1 MFTSPTATRDQ
12 ALKAAAA
19 AERAMERQTCCKS
32 QFKFK
37 CFSCGEFINPGDKIT
52 KCTAPCWDGM
62 RLRFRGADARNGLT
76 MEETAF
82 YLAETGTRTWV
93 HIGCNPCYWD
103 SLPEDSNEYSPP
115 ALRSVYTDWGAKVS
129 YEFDEWRQRTNHYD
143 MEEFLEKHGYP
154 QEKWMKDRIIHSVT
168 RFQAIWRGHLYK
180 KAYPLALAQRRAKE
194 LTIWREFLTWCGSL
208 PPQQFRSFPLFCKLK
223 GIHTVYSGIQL
234 GRYAAAAAAEPATA
248 EAEEELGLMSRVGAM
263 LYDRSKW
270 LWSGEGGCDADEEEE
285 ETALAYHKVWHSRR
299 VSTECQ
305 HCKEEEQE
313 EDAPASSSLTARP
326 RTRAA
331 ARNAFLHNNCFGA
344 HFEILMD
351 RNHPSAAI
359 YSAEVIKIQG
369 QGFDGLYY
377 WVKFHHDGEV
387 RRYHWKKLL
396 KLKRECETFKSKH
409 KIQAKLTGKLPLY
422 KFIYP

>member
-1 MFTSPTATRDQ
+1 MFTSPTATREQ
-12 ALKAAAA
+12 ALKATAA
-19 AERAMERQTCCKS
+19 AERAMERQACCKS

-37 CFSCGEFINPGDKIT
+37 CFSCGEFINRGDKIT

-115 ALRSVYTDWGAKVS
+115 ALRSAYTGWGCKIS

-154 QEKWMKDRIIHSVT
+154 QEKWMKDHIIHSVT

-194 LTIWREFLTWCGSL
+194 LTIWREFLAWCGSL

-234 GRYAAAAAAEPATA
+234 GRYAATAA
-248 EAEEELGLMSRVGAM
+248 V
-263 LYDRSKW
+263 
-270 LWSGEGGCDADEEEE
+270 DEEEE
-285 ETALAYHKVWHSRR
+285 EEEEDVPASTSQALADADVRSR
-299 VSTECQ
+299 
-305 HCKEEEQE
+305 
-313 EDAPASSSLTARP
+313 
-326 RTRAA
+326 
-331 ARNAFLHNNCFGA
+331 NGFLYCNSIGA
-344 HFEILMD
+344 HMEILFD
-351 RNHPSAAI
+351 EKQTRAAI
-359 YSAEVIKIQG
+359 YSGEVIKIQG
-369 QGFDGLYY
+369 QGGDGLYY

-387 RRYHWKKLL
+387 RKYHWKRLL
-396 KLKRECETFKSKH
+396 QLKGECGDFKSKH
-409 KIQAKLTGKLPLY
+409 DILAQIKGKITIYCFIHGASYTTKIY
-422 KFIYP
+422 KKQKIKKK

>member
-1 MFTSPTATRDQ
+1 MFTAPTATRDF

-37 CFSCGEFINPGDKIT
+37 CFSCGEFINRGDKIT

-115 ALRSVYTDWGAKVS
+115 ALRSAYTGWGSKIC
-129 YEFDEWRQRTNHYD
+129 YEFGEWRQLTNHYD

-194 LTIWREFLTWCGSL
+194 LTIWREFLAWCGSL

-234 GRYAAAAAAEPATA
+234 GQYAAAAAAAAAPAATVA
-248 EAEEELGLMSRVGAM
+248 AAAEEEEVES
-263 LYDRSKW
+263 
-270 LWSGEGGCDADEEEE
+270 
-285 ETALAYHKVWHSRR
+285 ALAYRQQTCW
-299 VSTECQ
+299 
-305 HCKEEEQE
+305 EEEQN
-313 EDAPASSSLTARP
+313 AR
-326 RTRAA
+326 
-331 ARNAFLHNNCFGA
+331 ARSGFLYNNCFGA
-344 HFEILMD
+344 HMEILFD
-351 RNHPSAAI
+351 EKQNRAAI
-359 YSAEVIKIQG
+359 YSGEVIKI
-369 QGFDGLYY
+369 DNIMRSDDLYY

-387 RRYHWKKLL
+387 RKYHWKRLLHL
-396 KLKRECETFKSKH
+396 KLECDTFKSKH
-409 KIQAKLTGKLPLY
+409 GILAEIKGKISVYRFIHRASYTTKIY
-422 KFIYP
+422 KKQKIKKK